1 MRKTILIVAL
11 LATSFLYGQDTRL
24 RFNSDMTV
32 IVIETFD
39 TQRSS
44 YVPTTKIVNN
54 TIYERTGHSYYPTH
68 YIDNTTTGT
77 YIRPVVREH
86 VSVITPSTNTNT
98 NTSTNTNFD
107 QQLRK
112 VVTGYLDNL
121 TPLVVQ

>member
-86 VSVITPSTNTNT
+86 ISVITPST
-98 NTSTNTNFD
+98 TNTNFD